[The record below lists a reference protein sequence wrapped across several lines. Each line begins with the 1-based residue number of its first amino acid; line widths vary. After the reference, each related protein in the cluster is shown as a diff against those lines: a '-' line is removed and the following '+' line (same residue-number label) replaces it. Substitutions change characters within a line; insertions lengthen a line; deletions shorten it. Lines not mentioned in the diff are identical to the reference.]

1 MMVGFV
7 WRSIAMVLAATYFI
21 FFIYRM
27 FRGKVRV
34 EEGAGGHGY

>member
-7 WRSIAMVLAATYFI
+7 WWGIGMLLAATYFI
-21 FFIYRM
+21 FIYRM

-34 EEGAGGHGY
+34 EEGASGHGY

>member
-7 WRSIAMVLAATYFI
+7 WWLIAMVLAAAYFI
-21 FFIYRM
+21 FIYRM